1 VSLGSYV
8 VSNSEVS
15 KDRAILI
22 HAGNNGTNTE
32 GCILPG
38 TNKTDSGVSAS
49 KPKLKEVY
57 NFIKENSSSLPVKL
71 IINENI
77 KK

>member
-1 VSLGSYV
+1 MQL
-8 VSNSEVS
+8 VS

-22 HAGNNGTNTE
+22 HAGNNGANTE

-38 TNKTDSGVSAS
+38 TNKTPAGVSAS

-57 NFIKENSSSLPVKL
+57 NFIKQNSTDLPVKL
-71 IINENI
+71 IINEKI
-77 KK
+77 K